1 MNLRRFSAV
10 ASAFA
15 LSLSFTGCA
24 TRISLYDGPQRPETQ
39 IALLP
44 WDEAHEDIHITR
56 IDNRRI
62 SGSKPTIELLPGYHT
77 LEIVYTPA
85 KAVRSYP
92 VQIRFRAE
100 AGHSYVF
107 SAKTLGG
114 NVDGSGVW
122 GGKYQVYVY
131 DLIGAREVARS
142 AGPGPSPATT
152 ARAGD

>member
-10 ASAFA
+10 AFVSA
-15 LSLSFTGCA
+15 LNLTLTGCA
-24 TRISLYDGPQRPETQ
+24 TRIALYDGPQRPETQ

-44 WDEAHEDIHITR
+44 WDEAQEDIHLTR
-56 IDNRRI
+56 VDNRRI
-62 SGSKPTIELLPGYHT
+62 SGSKPTVELLPGYHT
-77 LEIVYTPA
+77 LEVVYTPD

-92 VQIRFRAE
+92 VQLRFRAE

-107 SAKTLGG
+107 SAKMLGG

-122 GGKYQVYVY
+122 GGKYQVYVF

-142 AGPGPSPATT
+142 AGPGPSPTT
-152 ARAGD
+152 AARAGD